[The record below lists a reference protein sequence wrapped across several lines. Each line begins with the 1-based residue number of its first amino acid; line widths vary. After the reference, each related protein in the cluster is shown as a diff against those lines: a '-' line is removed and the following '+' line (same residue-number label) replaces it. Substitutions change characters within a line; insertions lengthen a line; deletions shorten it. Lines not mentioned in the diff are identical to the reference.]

1 MVEDGI
7 PSKPFGSLRVNLKLP
22 TVPVAVC
29 LDTILL
35 LRCVLGSECLHPDLE
50 FKLHLPL
57 PGSSSPHSFG

>member
-1 MVEDGI
+1 MVQDGI
-7 PSKPFGSLRVNLKLP
+7 PSEPFGSLRVNLELP

-50 FKLHLPL
+50 FKLHLL
-57 PGSSSPHSFG
+57 FPGFSSPHSSG